1 MKFKPV
7 QQQYITGPPVRFGGG
22 YEKQTNKQMMNSVI
36 SAVVGKNTADIFPCS
51 GK

>member
-22 YEKQTNKQMMNSVI
+22 YEKQTNKQTDDEVSNLS
-36 SAVVGKNTADIFPCS
+36 SS
-51 GK
+51 GKEHC